1 MSIRELHVSRGF
13 YGAETLPLT
22 ADDLGAVPAALGA
35 ETGNRN
41 DTAEIDALRQGLK
54 SSNEGAV
61 KTYGPINRLPSD
73 MPDASMKPQRSHP
86 VTGDPARRSDPPAR
100 PVGPS

>member
-54 SSNEGAV
+54 SSDEGAV
-61 KTYGPINRLPSD
+61 ENATARLTAYP
-73 MPDASMKPQRSHP
+73 PTCR
-86 VTGDPARRSDPPAR
+86 TRR
-100 PVGPS
+100 